1 MAEEGDERSLE
12 RYRDYLTL
20 LTRVQMAPQLRGKLA
35 PSDVVQQTILKAHE
49 KRGQFRGQTEA
60 EWAAWLRQ
68 ILVNTLAE
76 AVRAFGRQRRDVALE
91 RSLEAAVDD
100 SSARL
105 ERWLAA
111 DQSSPS
117 QRAVREEDM
126 LRLAHAVAQ
135 LPEDQRTALEMRHV
149 QGCALATISHE
160 MGRSEASVAG
170 LLRRALKQLREM
182 LSE

>member
-1 MAEEGDERSLE
+1 MTEDQGHSLD
-12 RYRDYLTL
+12 RYREYLSL
-20 LTRVQMAPQLRGKLA
+20 LARAQLSPRLQSKLS
-35 PSDVVQQTILKAHE
+35 PSDVVQQALLKAHE
-49 KRGQFRGQTEA
+49 KRGQFRGQSEA

-76 AVRAFGRQRRDVALE
+76 AVRGFGRQQRDVAVE
-91 RSLEAAVDD
+91 RSLEAAVAD

-117 QRAVREEDM
+117 QRAIRQEEL
-126 LRLAHAVAQ
+126 LRLAQAIAQ

-149 QGCALATISHE
+149 QGCSLVAISQH
-160 MGRSEASVAG
+160 MDRSEASIAG
-170 LLRRALKQLREM
+170 LIRRGLKQLREQ
-182 LSE
+182 LND